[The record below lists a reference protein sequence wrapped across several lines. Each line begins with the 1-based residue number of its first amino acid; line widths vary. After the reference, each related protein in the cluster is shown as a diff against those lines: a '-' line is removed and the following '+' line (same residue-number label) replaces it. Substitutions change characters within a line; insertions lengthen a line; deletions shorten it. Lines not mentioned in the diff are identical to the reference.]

1 MYIAMVHQEEEDM
14 TLASTP
20 SDQPRIEYSEGPL
33 AGLRVL
39 ELGSL
44 IAGPF
49 ATRLLA
55 EFGAEV
61 IKIET
66 PGGGDPLRNWR
77 YVDRR
82 TGTSLWW
89 PLQSRNKKLI
99 TLNLKHPEGLALA
112 RRLAAKS
119 DILVEN
125 FRPGTLEKLGLG
137 PELLRELNPDL
148 ILVRVSGFGQTGPLR
163 DQPGFGSVG
172 EAMGGIRYITGEPG
186 QPPVRSNISLGDTL
200 AALYAVIGALMALRA
215 RDRQG
220 QGQMVDVAIYEAVF
234 SMLESTLPEYDVAG
248 LIREPSGA
256 ALPGIAPSNT
266 YRCRDGSYIVIGG
279 NSDAIFKR
287 LMHLMDRPDLAEEPG
302 YRTNKERAEHAAEL
316 DFLIESWTE
325 QYPLREVL
333 HRLEEAQIPAGPI
346 YSIADIVTDEQY
358 RSREMVLPTQIEGI
372 GAVAMPGLV
381 PKLSETPGRIEWY
394 GSEPGT
400 HNEEVYGKLLGL
412 SPEEIEQFSRQGVI

>member
-1 MYIAMVHQEEEDM
+1 MTDAPPPPKQHTIAH
-14 TLASTP
+14 
-20 SDQPRIEYSEGPL
+20 SEPPL

-49 ATRLLA
+49 TTRLLA

-66 PGGGDPLRNWR
+66 PGDGDPLRSWR
-77 YVDRR
+77 YVDQR
-82 TGTSLWW
+82 TRTSLWW

-99 TLNLKHPEGLALA
+99 TLNLKYPEGLALA
-112 RRLAAKS
+112 KRLAAES

-137 PELLRELNPDL
+137 PELLHELNPRL
-148 ILVRVSGFGQTGPLR
+148 ILVRVSGFGQTGPSR

-172 EAMGGIRYITGEPG
+172 ESMGGIRYITGEPG
-186 QPPVRSNISLGDTL
+186 QPPVRSNISLGDSL

-220 QGQMVDVAIYEAVF
+220 KGQVVDVALYEAVF
-234 SMLESTLPEYDVAG
+234 SLLESTLPEYDVAG
-248 LIREPSGA
+248 LIRERAGA

-287 LMHLMDRPDLAEEPG
+287 LMRLVGRPELAEEPR
-302 YRTNKERAEHAAEL
+302 YRTNKERAEHSAEL
-316 DFLIESWTE
+316 DALIERWTE
-325 QYPLREVL
+325 QHPLREVL

-346 YSIADIVTDEQY
+346 YSISDIVNDEQY
-358 RSREMVLPTQIEGI
+358 RSREMILPVQIEGI
-372 GAVAMPGLV
+372 GTVAMPGLV
-381 PKLSETPGRIEWY
+381 PKLSQTPGVIGWY
-394 GSEPGT
+394 GGALGM
-400 HNEEVYGKLLGL
+400 HNEEVYCQLLGL
-412 SPEEIEQFSRQGVI
+412 SLEEMKQLSRQGVI

>member
-1 MYIAMVHQEEEDM
+1 MADQEEEDM
-14 TLASTP
+14 THASKPTE
-20 SDQPRIEYSEGPL
+20 PRTIGHLEGPL

-39 ELGSL
+39 EFGSL

-49 ATRLLA
+49 TTRLLA

-66 PGGGDPLRNWR
+66 PDGGDPLRSWR

-89 PLQSRNKKLI
+89 SLQSRNKKLI

-112 RRLAAKS
+112 RQLASES

-125 FRPGTLEKLGLG
+125 YRPGTLEKLGLG
-137 PELLRELNPDL
+137 PSFLQELNPRL
-148 ILVRVSGFGQTGPLR
+148 ILVRISGFGQTGPSR

-186 QPPVRSNISLGDTL
+186 HPPVRSNISLGDSI

-215 RDRQG
+215 RDQRGKG
-220 QGQMVDVAIYEAVF
+220 QVVDVALYEAVF
-234 SMLESTLPEYDVAG
+234 SLLESTLPEYDVAG

-266 YRCRDGSYIVIGG
+266 YSCRDGSYIVIGG

-287 LMHLMDRPDLAEEPG
+287 LMHLIGRSQLAEEPG
-302 YRTNKERAEHAAEL
+302 YRTNKERAEHSAEL
-316 DFLIESWTE
+316 DALIEGWTE
-325 QYPLREVL
+325 QYSLREVL
-333 HRLEEAQIPAGPI
+333 YRLEEAQIPAGPI
-346 YSIADIVTDEQY
+346 YSIADIINDEQY
-358 RSREMVLPTQIEGI
+358 RSREMVLPAQIEEI
-372 GAVAMPGLV
+372 GTVTMPGLV
-381 PKLSETPGRIEWY
+381 PKLSETPGSVEWY
-394 GSEPGT
+394 GGEQGT
-400 HNEEVYGKLLGL
+400 HNEEVYCKLLGL
-412 SPEEIEQFSRQGVI
+412 SQEEMERLSRQGVI

>member
-1 MYIAMVHQEEEDM
+1 M
-14 TLASTP
+14 THASTP
-20 SDQPRIEYSEGPL
+20 SDPCSFEHADGPL

-49 ATRLLA
+49 TTRILA

-66 PGGGDPLRNWR
+66 PDGGDPLRNWR

-89 PLQSRNKKLI
+89 SLQSRNKKLI
-99 TLNLKHPEGLALA
+99 TLNLQHPEGLALA
-112 RRLAAKS
+112 RRLAAES

-137 PELLRELNPDL
+137 LEFLHELNPRL
-148 ILVRVSGFGQTGPLR
+148 IVVRVSGFGQTGPSR
-163 DQPGFGSVG
+163 NHPGFGSVG

-186 QPPVRSNISLGDTL
+186 HPPVRSNISLGDSL

-220 QGQMVDVAIYEAVF
+220 KGQVVDVALYEAVF
-234 SMLESTLPEYDVAG
+234 SLLESTLPEYDVAG

-287 LMHLMDRPDLAEEPG
+287 LMHLMGRPELAEEPG
-302 YRTNKERAEHAAEL
+302 YRTNKARAEHAAEL
-316 DFLIESWTE
+316 DALIESWTE

-346 YSIADIVTDEQY
+346 YSIAEIVNDEQY
-358 RSREMVLPTQIEGI
+358 RSREMVLPAQIEGI
-372 GAVAMPGLV
+372 GTVAMPGLV
-381 PKLSETPGRIEWY
+381 PKLSETPGTIEWY
-394 GSEPGT
+394 GGEAGT
-400 HNEEVYGKLLGL
+400 HNEEVYCKLLGL
-412 SPEEIEQFSRQGVI
+412 SPEEMEQLSRQGVI

>member
-1 MYIAMVHQEEEDM
+1 MTYAPTPPEPRTIAH
-14 TLASTP
+14 
-20 SDQPRIEYSEGPL
+20 SEPPL

-49 ATRLLA
+49 TTRLLA

-66 PGGGDPLRNWR
+66 PGEGDPLRSWR

-112 RRLAAKS
+112 KRLAAEC

-125 FRPGTLEKLGLG
+125 FKPGTLEKLGLG
-137 PELLRELNPDL
+137 TELLHELNPRL
-148 ILVRVSGFGQTGPLR
+148 ILVRISGFGQTGPSR

-172 EAMGGIRYITGEPG
+172 ESMGGIRYITGEPG
-186 QPPVRSNISLGDTL
+186 QPPVRANISLGDSL

-220 QGQMVDVAIYEAVF
+220 NGQVVDVALYEAVF
-234 SMLESTLPEYDVAG
+234 SLLESSLPEYDVAG

-266 YRCRDGSYIVIGG
+266 YRCHDGSYIVIGG

-287 LMHLMDRPDLAEEPG
+287 LMRLIGQTELVEAPR

-316 DFLIESWTE
+316 DTLIEGWTE
-325 QYPLREVL
+325 QYPLAEVL
-333 HRLEEAQIPAGPI
+333 HRLEEAQIPAGAI
-346 YSIADIVTDEQY
+346 YSIADIVNDEQY
-358 RSREMVLPTQIEGI
+358 RSREMILPAQVEGI
-372 GAVAMPGLV
+372 GTVAMPGLV
-381 PKLSETPGRIEWY
+381 PKLSETPGAIEWY
-394 GSEPGT
+394 GGALGS
-400 HNEEVYGKLLGL
+400 HNEEIYCQLLDL
-412 SPEEIEQFSRQGVI
+412 SSEDLEQLARQGVI

>member
-1 MYIAMVHQEEEDM
+1 M
-14 TLASTP
+14 TQTP
-20 SDQPRIEYSEGPL
+20 TPPEPRSIDHAERPL
-33 AGLRVL
+33 EGLRVL

-49 ATRLLA
+49 ATRLMA

-61 IKIET
+61 LKIET
-66 PGGGDPLRNWR
+66 PGEGDPLRTWR

-112 RRLAAKS
+112 KRLAAEC

-125 FRPGTLEKLGLG
+125 FRPDTLEKLGLG
-137 PELLRELNPDL
+137 PEVLHELNPGL
-148 ILVRVSGFGQTGPLR
+148 ILVRVSGFGQTGPSR

-172 EAMGGIRYITGEPG
+172 EAMGGVRYITGEPG
-186 QPPVRSNISLGDTL
+186 QPPVRSNISLGDSLT
-200 AALYAVIGALMALRA
+200 ALYAVIGALMALRT
-215 RDRQG
+215 RDREGRG
-220 QGQMVDVAIYEAVF
+220 QVVDVALYEAVF

-248 LIREPSGA
+248 IIRERAGA
-256 ALPGIAPSNT
+256 SLPGIAPSNT

-287 LMHLMDRPDLAEEPG
+287 LMRLLGRPELAEEPRYG
-302 YRTNKERAEHAAEL
+302 TNTERAEHAAEL
-316 DFLIESWTE
+316 DALIQGWTG

-333 HRLEEAQIPAGPI
+333 LRLEEARVPAGPI
-346 YSIADIVTDEQY
+346 YSIADIVNDEQY
-358 RSREMVLPTQIEGI
+358 RAREMILPAQIEGI
-372 GAVAMPGLV
+372 GTVAMPGLV
-381 PKLSETPGRIEWY
+381 PKLSETPGEIEWY
-394 GSEPGT
+394 GGALGT
-400 HNEEVYGKLLGL
+400 HNEEVYCGLLGL
-412 SPEEIEQFSRQGVI
+412 SSEEMERLGKQGVI

>member
-1 MYIAMVHQEEEDM
+1 MVHQEEEDM
-14 TLASTP
+14 TTASTP
-20 SDQPRIEYSEGPL
+20 TEPRTIDHLEGPL
-33 AGLRVL
+33 AGMRVL

-49 ATRLLA
+49 TTRLLA

-66 PGGGDPLRNWR
+66 PDGGDPLRSWR

-112 RRLAAKS
+112 RRLAAES

-137 PELLRELNPDL
+137 PEVLHELNPRL
-148 ILVRVSGFGQTGPLR
+148 ILVRVSGFGQTGPSR
-163 DQPGFGSVG
+163 NQPGFGSVG

-186 QPPVRSNISLGDTL
+186 HPPVRSNMSLGDSI
-200 AALYAVIGALMALRA
+200 AALYAVIGTLMALRA
-215 RDRQG
+215 RDRLGKG
-220 QGQMVDVAIYEAVF
+220 QVVDVALYEAVF
-234 SMLESTLPEYDVAG
+234 SLLESALPEYDVAG

-266 YRCRDGSYIVIGG
+266 YRCSDGSYIVIGG

-287 LMHLMDRPDLAEEPG
+287 LMHLMGRPELAEEPE
-302 YRTNKERAEHAAEL
+302 YRTNKDRAEHAAEL
-316 DFLIESWTE
+316 DALIESWTE
-325 QYPLREVL
+325 RYTLPEVL

-346 YSIADIVTDEQY
+346 YSIAEIVNDAQY
-358 RSREMVLPTQIEGI
+358 RSREMVLPAQIEGI
-372 GAVAMPGLV
+372 GTVAMPGLV
-381 PKLSETPGRIEWY
+381 PKLSETPGTIEWY
-394 GSEPGT
+394 GGEPGA
-400 HNEEVYGKLLGL
+400 HNEEVYCKLLGL
-412 SPEEIEQFSRQGVI
+412 SPEEMEQLSWQGVI

>member
-1 MYIAMVHQEEEDM
+1 MAP
-14 TLASTP
+14 ASMP
-20 SDQPRIEYSEGPL
+20 SDQHNIEHSAGPL

-49 ATRLLA
+49 TTRILA

-61 IKIET
+61 IKIES
-66 PGGGDPLRNWR
+66 PDGGDPLRIWR

-99 TLNLKHPEGLALA
+99 TLNLKHPEGLTLA
-112 RRLAAKS
+112 RRLATES

-137 PELLRELNPDL
+137 PEFLHELNPRL
-148 ILVRVSGFGQTGPLR
+148 ILVRVSGFGQTGPSR

-172 EAMGGIRYITGEPG
+172 EAMGGMCYITGDPG
-186 QPPVRSNISLGDTL
+186 HPPVRSNVSLGDSI
-200 AALYAVIGALMALRA
+200 AALYAVIGALMALQA
-215 RDRQG
+215 RDRLGKG
-220 QGQMVDVAIYEAVF
+220 QVVDVSLYEAVF
-234 SMLESTLPEYDVAG
+234 SLLESTLPEYDVAG

-287 LMHLMDRPDLAEEPG
+287 LMHLMGRPELADEPG
-302 YRTNKERAEHAAEL
+302 YRTNKERAQHAAEL
-316 DFLIESWTE
+316 DAHIESWTE
-325 QYPLREVL
+325 QYSLREVL

-346 YSIADIVTDEQY
+346 YSIADIVKDEQY
-358 RSREMVLPTQIEGI
+358 RSREMILQAQIEDI
-372 GAVAMPGLV
+372 GTVAMPGLV
-381 PKLSETPGRIEWY
+381 PKLSETPGTIEWY
-394 GSEPGT
+394 GGEPGR
-400 HNEEVYGKLLGL
+400 HNEEVYCKLLGL
-412 SPEEIEQFSRQGVI
+412 SQGEMEQLSRQGVI

>member
-1 MYIAMVHQEEEDM
+1 MAH
-14 TLASTP
+14 ASTP
-20 SDQPRIEYSEGPL
+20 FDQPRTDRVEGPL

-66 PGGGDPLRNWR
+66 PDGGDPLRSWR

-99 TLNLKHPEGLALA
+99 TLDLKHPEGLALA
-112 RRLAAKS
+112 RRLAAES

-125 FRPGTLEKLGLG
+125 FRPGTLEKLGIG
-137 PELLRELNPDL
+137 PETLHELNSGL
-148 ILVRVSGFGQTGPLR
+148 VLVRVSGFGQTGPLR
-163 DQPGFGSVG
+163 DRPGFGSVG
-172 EAMGGIRYITGEPG
+172 ESMGGIRYITGEPG
-186 QPPVRSNISLGDTL
+186 QPPVRSNISLGDSLT
-200 AALYAVIGALMALRA
+200 ALYAVIGALMALRT

-220 QGQMVDVAIYEAVF
+220 KGQVVDVALYEAVF

-287 LMHLMDRPDLAEEPG
+287 LMQLIGRPELAEEAH

-316 DFLIESWTE
+316 DDLIESWAE

-346 YSIADIVTDEQY
+346 YSIADIVHDEQY
-358 RSREMVLPTQIEGI
+358 RSREMVLPGQIDGI
-372 GAVAMPGLV
+372 GTVSMPGLV
-381 PKLSETPGRIEWY
+381 PKLSETPGTIEWY
-394 GSEPGT
+394 GGEPGT
-400 HNEEVYGKLLGL
+400 HNEEIYCKLLGL
-412 SPEEIEQFSRQGVI
+412 SREEMEQLASQGVI

>member
-1 MYIAMVHQEEEDM
+1 M
-14 TLASTP
+14 THASTP
-20 SDQPRIEYSEGPL
+20 SNLDSIENSQGPL

-39 ELGSL
+39 EFGSL

-49 ATRLLA
+49 TTRILA

-66 PGGGDPLRNWR
+66 PDGGDPLRSWR
-77 YVDRR
+77 YVDQR

-89 PLQSRNKKLI
+89 SLQSRNKKLI

-112 RRLAAKS
+112 RRLAAES

-137 PELLRELNPDL
+137 PEFLHKLNPRL
-148 ILVRVSGFGQTGPLR
+148 ILVRVSGFGQTGPSR
-163 DQPGFGSVG
+163 NQPGFGSVG

-186 QPPVRSNISLGDTL
+186 HPPVRSNISLGDSL

-215 RDRQG
+215 REQQG
-220 QGQMVDVAIYEAVF
+220 KGQVVDVALYEAVF
-234 SMLESTLPEYDVAG
+234 SLLESTLPEYDVAG

-266 YRCRDGSYIVIGG
+266 YCCRDGSYIVIGG

-287 LMHLMDRPDLAEEPG
+287 LMHLMGRPELAEEPG
-302 YRTNKERAEHAAEL
+302 YSTNKERAEHAVEL
-316 DFLIESWTE
+316 DALIESWTE

-333 HRLEEAQIPAGPI
+333 LRLEEAQIPAGPI
-346 YSIADIVTDEQY
+346 YSIADIVNDEQY
-358 RSREMVLPTQIEGI
+358 RSREMVLSAQIEGI
-372 GAVAMPGLV
+372 GTVAMPGLV
-381 PKLSETPGRIEWY
+381 PKLSETPGTIEWY
-394 GSEPGT
+394 GGEPGT
-400 HNEEVYGKLLGL
+400 HNEEVYCKLLGL
-412 SPEEIEQFSRQGVI
+412 SPEEMEQFARQGVI

>member
-1 MYIAMVHQEEEDM
+1 MLHAP
-14 TLASTP
+14 TP
-20 SDQPRIEYSEGPL
+20 PEPRGIDHSKGPL

-49 ATRLLA
+49 TTRLLA

-66 PGGGDPLRNWR
+66 PGEGDPLRSWR

-89 PLQSRNKKLI
+89 PSQSRNKKLI

-112 RRLAAKS
+112 RQLIAEC

-125 FRPGTLEKLGLG
+125 FRPGTLEKFGLG
-137 PELLRELNPDL
+137 PELLHELNPRL
-148 ILVRVSGFGQTGPLR
+148 ILVRVSGFGQTGPSR

-172 EAMGGIRYITGEPG
+172 ESMGGIRYITGEPG
-186 QPPVRSNISLGDTL
+186 HSPVRSNISLGDSL

-220 QGQMVDVAIYEAVF
+220 KGQVVDVALYEAVF
-234 SMLESTLPEYDVAG
+234 SLLESTLPEYDVAG

-266 YRCRDGSYIVIGG
+266 YRCLDGSYIVIGG

-287 LMHLMDRPDLAEEPG
+287 LMLLLGRPELAEEPR
-302 YRTNKERAEHAAEL
+302 YRTNKERAEHSAEL
-316 DFLIESWTE
+316 DVLIEGWTE

-333 HRLEEAQIPAGPI
+333 HRLEEHRFLPGPSTRLLTLSMMSSTGRERCSCRRRLKGSGRWLCPA
-346 YSIADIVTDEQY
+346 
-358 RSREMVLPTQIEGI
+358 
-372 GAVAMPGLV
+372 
-381 PKLSETPGRIEWY
+381 
-394 GSEPGT
+394 
-400 HNEEVYGKLLGL
+400 L
-412 SPEEIEQFSRQGVI
+412 SPNFLRRRERLSGTAVRSAHTTKKSTLNCSASPQRRWSSSPGKE

>member
-1 MYIAMVHQEEEDM
+1 MVHQEEEYM
-14 TLASTP
+14 THAPTP
-20 SDQPRIEYSEGPL
+20 PEPRGIDHSERPL
-33 AGLRVL
+33 EGLRVL

-49 ATRLLA
+49 TTRLLA

-66 PGGGDPLRNWR
+66 PGEGDPLRVWR
-77 YVDRR
+77 YVDQR

-89 PLQSRNKKLI
+89 LLQSRNKKLI
-99 TLNLKHPEGLALA
+99 TLNLKHPQGLALA
-112 RRLAAKS
+112 KRLVTEC
-119 DILVEN
+119 DMLVEN

-137 PELLRELNPDL
+137 PELLHELNSRL
-148 ILVRVSGFGQTGPLR
+148 ILVRVSGFGQTGPSR

-186 QPPVRSNISLGDTL
+186 QPPVRSNISLGDSL

-215 RDRQG
+215 RDQQG
-220 QGQMVDVAIYEAVF
+220 KGQVVDVALYEAVF
-234 SMLESTLPEYDVAG
+234 SLLESTLPEYDVAE
-248 LIREPSGA
+248 LIRERSGA

-287 LMHLMDRPDLAEEPG
+287 LMRLLGRPELAEEPH
-302 YRTNKERAEHAAEL
+302 YRTNKERAEHSAEL
-316 DFLIESWTE
+316 DALIEGWTV
-325 QYPLREVL
+325 QYPLHEVL

-346 YSIADIVTDEQY
+346 YSIADIVNDEQY
-358 RSREMVLPTQIEGI
+358 RSREMILPAQIEGI
-372 GAVAMPGLV
+372 GTVAMPGLV
-381 PKLSETPGRIEWY
+381 PKLSETPGAIEWY
-394 GSEPGT
+394 GGALGT
-400 HNEEVYGKLLGL
+400 HNEGVYCKLLGL
-412 SPEEIEQFSRQGVI
+412 SSEDMEQLARQGVI